1 VFADV
6 PGLPKSVKVLARDI
20 RVVSI
25 AGEQQVTQTGDGG
38 IQEQSVIPVTL
49 AVVPKVAMSLTY
61 AANFAAEVRLVA
73 LPNDVGTDR
82 RGEVDAFDASEL
94 GGTAVPEGE
103 AR

>member
-1 VFADV
+1 MCNLYRLTMA
-6 PGLPKSVKVLARDI
+6 PAEIARLFGA
-20 RVVSI
+20 RSA
-25 AGEQQVTQTGDGG
+25 AG
-38 IQEQSVIPVTL
+38 
-49 AVVPKVAMSLTY
+49 
-61 AANFAAEVRLVA
+61 ANFAAEVRLVA